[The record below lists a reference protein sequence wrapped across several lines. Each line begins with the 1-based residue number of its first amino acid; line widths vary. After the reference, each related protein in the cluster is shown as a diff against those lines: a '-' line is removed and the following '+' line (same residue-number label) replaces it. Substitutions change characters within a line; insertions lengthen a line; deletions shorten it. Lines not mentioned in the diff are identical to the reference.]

1 MSQVSRVL
9 IQGAGIGGLVA
20 ATALAQRGV
29 HVDVVEHRASGSVL
43 GVGLNQPGNALRV
56 MQEIGLLDDCLEAG
70 YQYRDLRMVA
80 PDSGVI
86 VDMPPPAH
94 PGVPPNNGIQRRELC
109 RILLGAARDAGAHL
123 HHGVTISSIREDAD
137 GVDAAFAVTADGA
150 ALPAP
155 GRYDLLLGFDGIRSQ
170 VRRHLFGDR
179 YPAEYTGFACWRI
192 SLPRPEQL
200 DRVVYAVS
208 GQIKATLIPLSDD
221 DCYVALVVPQEHLR
235 ARYSAEEIAD
245 RIRALLGEFTGWLGG
260 LAGLVSEESASA
272 AYSPIEQ
279 VTVREPWFQ
288 GRIAVAGDAAHAS
301 SPHMA
306 QGAAMA
312 AEDAVVLAQCLD
324 SAEPLDKALQTW
336 WERRMRRAGFVQEYS
351 AALLRS
357 ESGVPTPEDEKL
369 LKLPIPAAQARL
381 AEPY

>member
-29 HVDVVEHRASGSVL
+29 HVDVVEHRPAGSVL

-56 MQEIGLLDDCLEAG
+56 MQEIGVLDDCLAAG
-70 YQYRDLRMVA
+70 YQYRELRMVA
-80 PDSGVI
+80 PDSTTV
-86 VDMPPPAH
+86 VDFPPPDH
-94 PGVPPNNGIQRRELC
+94 PGVPPNNGIQRSELC
-109 RILLGAARDAGAHL
+109 RILLGAARGAGARL
-123 HHGVTISSIREDAD
+123 HHGVTLSTVQEDED
-137 GVDAAFAVTADGA
+137 GVYADFTAAVEGA
-150 ALPAP
+150 SVSEA
-155 GRYDLLLGFDGIRSQ
+155 GRYDLLLGFDGIRSR
-170 VRRHLFGDR
+170 VRRHLYGDR
-179 YPAEYTGFACWRI
+179 YDAEYTGFACWRI

-200 DRVVYAVS
+200 ERVVYAVS
-208 GQIKATLIPLSDD
+208 GQVKATLIPLSDT
-221 DCYVALVVPQEHLR
+221 DCYVALVLQEHIGGR
-235 ARYSAEEIAD
+235 RDAAEVAD
-245 RIRALLGEFTGWLGG
+245 RIRVLLGEFTGWVGE
-260 LAGLVSEESASA
+260 LAGQVSGQAASA
-272 AYSPIEQ
+272 AYSPVEQ
-279 VTVREPWFQ
+279 VTVREPWFR

-324 SAEPLDKALQTW
+324 SAEPLDKALHTW
-336 WERRMRRAGFVQEYS
+336 WERRMRRAGFVQDYS
-351 AALLRS
+351 AALLRT
-357 ESGVPTPEDEKL
+357 ESGTPTPDDEEL